1 MARHIVNLNEC
12 ILNMLVKQRFT
23 TAQISYFHLIQ
34 AFNNLDFVEII
45 INDGVINNEI
55 MIETLH
61 KDYNIP
67 LLTKSNYIK
76 ILNYCR
82 IDEYTKNG
90 YFIYR
95 DRNGIEYIAV
105 NNLGT
110 LPKLLLLNDSSKIKL
125 IKKQDFSFFLEENFH
140 HLNLIKSKY
149 FLEFISKSKTA
160 KNINYMKVLTGFFIV
175 FFFTFINFINFFYI
189 INNICYFLENC
200 LKIYLFK
207 RTIINIDTKQERHTN
222 LILPIY
228 TILVPLY
235 KENGK
240 IQSIIN
246 NINAINY
253 PKHKLDIKFI
263 IEEDDHL
270 TIKEFVT
277 INLPDHIQTLK
288 VPFSLPRTKPKAL
301 NYAMQY
307 VQGEYL
313 VVYDA
318 EDKPHPD
325 QLLDALIAFAH
336 LPSEYVCEQAKL
348 NFYNKDENLLTKL
361 FSIEL

>member
-1 MARHIVNLNEC
+1 
-12 ILNMLVKQRFT
+12 
-23 TAQISYFHLIQ
+23 
-34 AFNNLDFVEII
+34 
-45 INDGVINNEI
+45 
-55 MIETLH
+55 
-61 KDYNIP
+61 
-67 LLTKSNYIK
+67 
-76 ILNYCR
+76 
-82 IDEYTKNG
+82 
-90 YFIYR
+90 
-95 DRNGIEYIAV
+95 
-105 NNLGT
+105 
-110 LPKLLLLNDSSKIKL
+110 
-125 IKKQDFSFFLEENFH
+125 
-140 HLNLIKSKY
+140 
-149 FLEFISKSKTA
+149 
-160 KNINYMKVLTGFFIV
+160 MKVLTGFFIV

-277 INLPDHIQTLK
+277 INLPGHIQTLK